1 MLIRYYL
8 RYDGVNTGDCCCYEL
23 YFLNFDATFYFQM
36 TKYPLNLYCRNEEK
50 SFKGGRLRK
59 GFGNNPRVCGY

>member
-8 RYDGVNTGDCCCYEL
+8 RYDGANTGDCCCYEL
-23 YFLNFDATFYFQM
+23 YFLNATFYFQM

-50 SFKGGRLRK
+50 
-59 GFGNNPRVCGY
+59 

>member
-8 RYDGVNTGDCCCYEL
+8 RYDGVNTGECCCYEL

-50 SFKGGRLRK
+50 
-59 GFGNNPRVCGY
+59 

>member
-8 RYDGVNTGDCCCYEL
+8 RYDGANTGNCCCYEL

-36 TKYPLNLYCRNEEK
+36 TKYLPNLYCRNEEK
-50 SFKGGRLRK
+50 
-59 GFGNNPRVCGY
+59 

>member
-8 RYDGVNTGDCCCYEL
+8 RYDGANTGDCCCYEL
-23 YFLNFDATFYFQM
+23 YFLNFDATFQM

-50 SFKGGRLRK
+50 
-59 GFGNNPRVCGY
+59 

>member
-8 RYDGVNTGDCCCYEL
+8 RYDGANTGDCCCYEL

-36 TKYPLNLYCRNEEK
+36 KKSRRCEILKSINL
-50 SFKGGRLRK
+50 
-59 GFGNNPRVCGY
+59 

>member
-23 YFLNFDATFYFQM
+23 YFLNFDATFYVQM

-50 SFKGGRLRK
+50 
-59 GFGNNPRVCGY
+59 

>member
-23 YFLNFDATFYFQM
+23 YFLNFDFLFPDDQISAKFVLP
-36 TKYPLNLYCRNEEK
+36 K
-50 SFKGGRLRK
+50 
-59 GFGNNPRVCGY
+59 